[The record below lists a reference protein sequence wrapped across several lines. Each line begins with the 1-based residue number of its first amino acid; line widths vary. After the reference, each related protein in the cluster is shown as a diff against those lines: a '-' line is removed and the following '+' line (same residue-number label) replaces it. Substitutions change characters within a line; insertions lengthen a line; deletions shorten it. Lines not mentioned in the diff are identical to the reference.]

1 MSRDWSVAEV
11 RATIADYM
19 AMYRLELSGQAYNK
33 TAHARRLMTLLDGRS
48 RSAVEMKHSNIS
60 AILRALGHPGISGYK
75 PRGNYQEL
83 LAREVV
89 AWLESDTELDRF
101 SLQAVERMAAT
112 PEDVDFSAFRVSPP
126 SRQARDEPRLGENSP
141 LGSWRDKVALK
152 RDYAAREARN
162 ASLGLAGEELVVKF
176 EQFRLGS
183 LGLDRL
189 AGKVEHVS
197 KTQGDGLGFDVLS
210 FEPDGRE
217 KYLEVKTTAFA
228 RETPFFAT
236 ANELRFS
243 RDHADRYA
251 LFRLFEFR
259 GKPQCFVLEGE
270 IDRFCQLDPVTY
282 RCSFG

>member
-1 MSRDWSVAEV
+1 MPGDWSVDEV

-19 AMYRLELSGQAYNK
+19 AMLRLELSGQEYNK
-33 TAHARRLMTLLDGRS
+33 AAHARDLMPRLNGRS
-48 RSAVEMKHSNIS
+48 RGAVEMKHCNIS
-60 AILRALGHPGISGYK
+60 AVLRELGHFWIPGYK
-75 PRGNYQEL
+75 PLGNYQEL
-83 LAREVV
+83 LAREVA
-89 AWLESDTELDRF
+89 AWLGADAELDRF
-101 SLQAVERMAAT
+101 SLQAAERMAAP
-112 PEDVDFSAFRVSPP
+112 PEDVDFSAFQVNPP
-126 SRQARDEPRLGENSP
+126 VRREAMEPQLNEDAP
-141 LGSWRDKVALK
+141 LESWREKTALK

-162 ASLGLAGEELVVKF
+162 SSLGLAGEELVVKF
-176 EQFRLGS
+176 EQFRLSS

-210 FEPDGRE
+210 FDPDGRE

-243 RDHADRYA
+243 RSNADRYA
-251 LFRLFEFR
+251 LVRLFEFR
-259 GKPQCFVLEGE
+259 RRPQCFTLAGE
-270 IDRFCQLDPVTY
+270 IGRFCRLDPVTY